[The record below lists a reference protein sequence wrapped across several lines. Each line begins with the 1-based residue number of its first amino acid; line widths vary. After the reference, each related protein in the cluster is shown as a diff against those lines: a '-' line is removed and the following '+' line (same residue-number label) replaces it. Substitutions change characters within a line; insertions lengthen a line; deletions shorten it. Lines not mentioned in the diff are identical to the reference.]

1 MINLQSLCLRL
12 WLCIPALLFSVF
24 LSSSS
29 KAVDCSTDTVGL
41 CTPTIEE
48 IIDETVTETIQYGA
62 DGYTVTT
69 ETITDTTTTTVTNED
84 SGDIL
89 DGDNNYVSS
98 TKEGDM
104 DSDWGGQG
112 PASMPTGNNCFG
124 LGTDKCASITGSGN
138 STSTMGVD
146 GMGTTFINTVDISDL
161 DINYGGKTNYTIK
174 VDKQDAQDRIYM
186 HITGRNGK
194 TNVFSGTDILSE
206 SGVTS
211 GFQEYSGGFDFS
223 GTITTLII
231 EVGGRDINLAIGP
244 LFDDVTVNVLY
255 NTINTIVQQSI
266 TSVEMWVAQGGSTE
280 TETITI
286 VENIFEHNDIIEAP
300 DGDMYFEPEFEETD
314 MEMSYEIV
322 EIEMEM
328 EMNFDMDF
336 EFDMPDIDMPD
347 MEMNMDMATVEIE
360 MEMEMNME
368 MDFEMEMDM
377 EMPEPM
383 EMAEIDM
390 PEPEMEM
397 PDMDMDMETPE
408 IEMDM
413 DTEMPETDMDM
424 SEPEMEPEMEVEP
437 EPTTEPEPEMEEP
450 VNEPEPETE
459 AEPEPADEP
468 SEEPADEPKEEM
480 EEEPEPEKGAPE
492 ADADE
497 DQPEDMEESE
507 DKGEAEEKPVKK
519 PESKK
524 EKAAKKIVKK
534 MGDKGRYDSQN
545 QLKTLIV
552 MQVLGNTKTFFES
565 QQQLNDRAGFFTD
578 ESLPDAV
585 ISDNNIA
592 GYFLFAGSDG
602 LMNEMVMQQWQK

>member
-1 MINLQSLCLRL
+1 MRSLLLLL
-12 WLCIPALLFSVF
+12 WLCISVS

-48 IIDETVTETIQYGA
+48 IIDETVTETIQYEA

-69 ETITDTTTTTVTNED
+69 ETITDTTTTTVANED

-186 HITGRNGK
+186 HITGKNGN

-206 SGVTS
+206 SGVAS
-211 GFQEYSGGFDFS
+211 GFQEYAGGFDFS
-223 GTITTLII
+223 GKITTLII
-231 EVGGRDINLAIGP
+231 EIGGRDINLAIGP

-328 EMNFDMDF
+328 EMNFDIDF

-377 EMPEPM
+377 DMPEPM

-390 PEPEMEM
+390 PEPDMEM

-507 DKGEAEEKPVKK
+507 DESEAEEKPVKK

-578 ESLPDAV
+578 ESLPDTV

-592 GYFLFAGSDG
+592 GYFLFAGSEG

>member
-1 MINLQSLCLRL
+1 MMNLRSLLLLL
-12 WLCIPALLFSVF
+12 WLCISVS

-48 IIDETVTETIQYGA
+48 IIDETVTETIQYEA

-69 ETITDTTTTTVTNED
+69 ETITDTTTTTVANED
-84 SGDIL
+84 SGNIL
-89 DGDNNYVSS
+89 DGDNNYVATS
-98 TKEGDM
+98 KEGDM

-124 LGTDKCASITGSGN
+124 LGTDKCAQITGSGN

-186 HITGRNGK
+186 HITGKNGN
-194 TNVFSGTDILSE
+194 TSVFSGTDILSE
-206 SGVTS
+206 SGVAS
-211 GFQEYSGGFDFS
+211 GYEAYSGGFDFS
-223 GTITTLII
+223 GKITTLII

-300 DGDMYFEPEFEETD
+300 DGDMYFEPEFEEPD

-347 MEMNMDMATVEIE
+347 MEINMDMATVEIE

-368 MDFEMEMDM
+368 MDLEMDM
-377 EMPEPM
+377 DMPEPM

-390 PEPEMEM
+390 PEPDMEM

-450 VNEPEPETE
+450 INETEPETE

-468 SEEPADEPKEEM
+468 ADEPKEDVA
-480 EEEPEPEKGAPE
+480 EESEPEESAPE

-497 DQPEDMEESE
+497 DQPEDMEEPE

>member
-1 MINLQSLCLRL
+1 MMNLRNLLLLL
-12 WLCIPALLFSVF
+12 WLCISVS

-48 IIDETVTETIQYGA
+48 IIDETVTETIQYEA

-69 ETITDTTTTTVTNED
+69 ETITDTTTTTVANED

-98 TKEGDM
+98 SKEGDM
-104 DSDWGGQG
+104 DVDWGGQG
-112 PASMPTGNNCFG
+112 SANMPTGNNCFG
-124 LGTDKCASITGSGN
+124 LGTDKCAQITGSGN

-206 SGVTS
+206 SGVTT

-377 EMPEPM
+377 DMPEPM

-424 SEPEMEPEMEVEP
+424 SEPEMEPEMEVES

-468 SEEPADEPKEEM
+468 SEEPANEPKEEM

>member
-48 IIDETVTETIQYGA
+48 IIDETITETIQYEA

-98 TKEGDM
+98 SKEGDM
-104 DSDWGGQG
+104 DVDWGGQG
-112 PASMPTGNNCFG
+112 SANMPTGNNCFG
-124 LGTDKCASITGSGN
+124 LGTDKCAQITGSGN
-138 STSTMGVD
+138 STSSMGVD

-206 SGVTS
+206 SGVTT

-377 EMPEPM
+377 DMPEPM
-383 EMAEIDM
+383 EMTEIDM
-390 PEPEMEM
+390 PEPDMEM

-480 EEEPEPEKGAPE
+480 EKEPEPEKGAPE

-578 ESLPDAV
+578 ESLPDTV

-592 GYFLFAGSDG
+592 GYFLFAGSEG